1 MATRDGA
8 DPRPRM
14 RADARRNYD
23 RLVDA
28 ARKTF
33 QAEGSD
39 ATLERVAKVAGVGI
53 GTLYR
58 HFPNRLALVEAVY
71 REEVEALDAAASA
84 STSLPPEEALSSWL
98 ELVVEYAR
106 TKHALFAEL
115 AEAYGKD
122 SSFMSHCR
130 DLIWSA
136 GSRVLS
142 RAQEAGV
149 ARADVEAP
157 DLLRLVHG
165 IALTPN
171 PEPDQVGRM
180 LRVVIDGLRPPAGQ

>member
-1 MATRDGA
+1 MTTGDGS

-33 QAEGSD
+33 QAEGSG
-39 ATLERVAKVAGVGI
+39 ATLEAVASVAGVGI

-58 HFPNRLALVEAVY
+58 HFPTRLALLEAVY
-71 REEVEALDAAASA
+71 REDVEALGAVADRSE
-84 STSLPPEEALSSWL
+84 SLPPWEAMTGWL
-98 ELVVEYAR
+98 EQFVEYAR
-106 TKHALFAEL
+106 TKHALFNQL

-122 SSFMSHCR
+122 STFMSYCR
-130 DLIWSA
+130 DILQSSA
-136 GSRVLS
+136 SKVLT

-149 ARADVEAP
+149 ARADVEP
-157 DLLRLVHG
+157 FDMMRLVHG
-165 IALTPN
+165 VAMTPN
-171 PEPDQVGRM
+171 PDPEQIRRM
-180 LRVVIDGLRPPAGQ
+180 LNVVFDGLRA